1 MVGNT
6 NFKHLLLNCHLKYGI
21 QLLGCCFENAIHT
34 HAGFPILWGFSIDN
48 NDFYTVQT
56 VSPNPTP
63 KQQPSQK
70 TLCKKK
76 QKHLV

>member
-1 MVGNT
+1 MVFNYLVVCLRT
-6 NFKHLLLNCHLKYGI
+6 
-21 QLLGCCFENAIHT
+21 
-34 HAGFPILWGFSIDN
+34 PILWGFSIDN